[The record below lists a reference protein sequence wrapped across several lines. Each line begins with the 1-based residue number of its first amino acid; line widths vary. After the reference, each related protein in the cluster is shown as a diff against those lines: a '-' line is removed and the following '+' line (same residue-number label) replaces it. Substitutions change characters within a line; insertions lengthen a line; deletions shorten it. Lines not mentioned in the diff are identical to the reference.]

1 MARTTGIVLM
11 TGAITLANQSVF
23 HDQPID
29 WRIPIASGFAAM
41 GFSLVEKAVP
51 QAAVMMA
58 WTGLLVVLLTRIDPN
73 TPSPTES
80 LLTWWNQGGKK

>member
-1 MARTTGIVLM
+1 MARTTGIVLT
-11 TGAITLANQSVF
+11 TGAITLANAAVF
-23 HDQPID
+23 HDKPID

-41 GFSLVEKAVP
+41 GFALVERAAP

-58 WTGLLVVLLTRIDPN
+58 WTGLMVVLVTRTDPN
-73 TPSPTES
+73 TPSPVES